1 MQTETLM
8 RMLGDLLARIATPA
22 EFTLADDPAAFNKAM
37 LSWLTDPDFRLPNG
51 SVVGLCCSSLLGLQ
65 FREDAD
71 AGAAAGGSTDDLMLD
86 FRRFLLATSLAHA
99 GWRDGSLK
107 AIRANDLCAA
117 GRISGARLF
126 RRLGRVLT
134 PQFLSRCGRDQCQA
148 LFLLVLGAVLG
159 VGYYYSSSQL
169 EDDRSPD
176 VFPPAVGRLSPE
188 LRRSPT
194 LWLAM
199 KEQLCRML
207 AHHLIF
213 LGSMLEIK
221 LEAGVEQRII
231 ETAVARWNKAEDFV
245 WAEMPSSEFGVGED
259 RKEERREE
267 EEEEEEER
275 PPSTRTCKSPEV
287 VRTEDVDEDS
297 VLVQPSSSRVPSSHC
312 APASSSSAPPPPP
325 AAARLPPLV
334 TISLSELKQFHP
346 ESVDAWS
353 ENPQSYLSMFDD
365 ELGSTGERAA
375 SSASGAAPELTAR
388 QEGES
393 GERFFVPKVGVVA
406 PRANQH
412 DHGFS
417 PREGATG
424 NEEAKVHV
432 DRAFV

>member
-51 SVVGLCCSSLLGLQ
+51 SVVGLCCSSLLSLQ

-71 AGAAAGGSTDDLMLD
+71 ASTDDLMLD

-107 AIRANDLCAA
+107 AIRADDLRAA
-117 GRISGARLF
+117 GHISGARLF

-134 PQFLSRCGRDQCQA
+134 PQFLSRCGRDQCQV

-159 VGYYYSSSQL
+159 VGYYSSSRL

-176 VFPPAVGRLSPE
+176 FFPPAVGGMLSPE

-199 KEQLCRML
+199 KEQLCQML

-221 LEAGVEQRII
+221 LEAAVEQRII

-245 WAEMPSSEFGVGED
+245 WADMSSSGFGVGED
-259 RKEERREE
+259 RKEEGKEE

-287 VRTEDVDEDS
+287 VRSEDVDQDS

-312 APASSSSAPPPPP
+312 APASSSSSAPPPPPP

-346 ESVDAWS
+346 ESVDAWF

-393 GERFFVPKVGVVA
+393 RERFLVPKVGVCR
-406 PRANQH
+406 PE
-412 DHGFS
+412 S
-417 PREGATG
+417 
-424 NEEAKVHV
+424 
-432 DRAFV
+432 